1 MRTEK
6 TRFFCN
12 VCFPESESVVE
23 SVFPEILEPQCQMSE
38 IRIGM
43 SGWTYVPWRG
53 EFYPKGLP
61 QRRELEYASRQ
72 VNSIE
77 INGTFYGTQKP
88 ASFRAW
94 SAATPDDFVFSIKG
108 NKYLTHD
115 TRLKDPEM
123 PLANFF
129 ASGVLTLGP
138 KLGPFLWQ
146 LPPSLEYD
154 AKLLETFFKAL
165 PKDPEAAS
173 DLAFR
178 HDMKIAGN
186 AVIKPAEGT
195 VIRHAL
201 EVRNKSFEN
210 EEFITLLREYN
221 IALVVADTAGKWPFM
236 EDITADFVYARLHG
250 DEEIYV
256 SGYTEPALDEWE
268 RKVRRWSEGG
278 NPQGTRLITP
288 APPVD
293 KQRDVF
299 IYFDNDVKTRAPF
312 DAISLGQ
319 RFNLKPD
326 DRTDFSPKR
335 RSQK

>member
-1 MRTEK
+1 
-6 TRFFCN
+6 
-12 VCFPESESVVE
+12 
-23 SVFPEILEPQCQMSE
+23 MSE

-94 SAATPDDFVFSIKG
+94 AAATPEDFVFSIKG
-108 NKYLTHD
+108 NQYITHVS
-115 TRLKDPEM
+115 RLKDPGM
-123 PLANFF
+123 PLANFL
-129 ASGVLTLGP
+129 ASGMLTLGP

-146 LPPSLEYD
+146 LPPTFEYD
-154 AKLLETFFKAL
+154 VKLLETFFKTL
-165 PKDPEAAS
+165 PKDADAAS
-173 DLAFR
+173 DLAHR

-186 AVIKPAEGT
+186 AAIRAAEGT

-201 EVRNKSFEN
+201 EIRNKSFEN
-210 EEFITLLREYN
+210 EEFIALLREHN

-236 EDITADFVYARLHG
+236 EDVTADFVYARLHG
-250 DEEIYV
+250 DKKIYT

-278 NPQGTRLITP
+278 NPQGTRLIAP
-288 APPVD
+288 APPVGPE
-293 KQRDVF
+293 RNVYV
-299 IYFDNDVKTRAPF
+299 YFDNDVKTRAPF
-312 DAISLGQ
+312 DAISLGL
-319 RFNLKPD
+319 RFGLEPD
-326 DRTDFSPKR
+326 DEMDFSNTKR
-335 RSQK
+335 SSR

>member
-1 MRTEK
+1 
-6 TRFFCN
+6 
-12 VCFPESESVVE
+12 
-23 SVFPEILEPQCQMSE
+23 MSE

-77 INGTFYGTQKP
+77 VNGTFYGTQKP
-88 ASFRAW
+88 ASFQAW
-94 SAATPDDFVFSIKG
+94 AAATPDDFVFSIKG
-108 NKYLTHD
+108 NQYITHV

-146 LPPSLEYD
+146 LPPSFKYD
-154 AKLLETFFKAL
+154 AQLLENFFKTL
-165 PKDPEAAS
+165 PKDADAAS
-173 DLAFR
+173 DLAYR

-186 AVIKPAEGT
+186 AAIKAAEGT
-195 VIRHAL
+195 TLRHAL

-210 EEFITLLREYN
+210 EEFIALLRQYN

-236 EDITADFVYARLHG
+236 EDITADFVYVRLHG
-250 DEEIYV
+250 DKKIYV
-256 SGYTEPALDEWE
+256 SGYTEPAIDEWA

-278 NPQGTRLITP
+278 NPQGTKLIAP
-288 APPVD
+288 APPAGSKKRNVY
-293 KQRDVF
+293 V
-299 IYFDNDVKTRAPF
+299 YFDNDVKTRAPF
-312 DAISLGQ
+312 DAISLGK
-319 RFNLKPD
+319 RFGLKPD
-326 DRTDFSPKR
+326 DGMDFSEKAKR
-335 RSQK
+335 SSS